1 MRAVHGVVCQN
12 VLIALV
18 GSLVKNVET
27 ETETKLVM
35 NANIKVIVRVGS
47 VGSHI
52 VRIVTMVKKMVSSTV
67 KNANHLIAL
76 SAKLT
81 E

>member
-1 MRAVHGVVCQN
+1 MSRVHGVVCQN
-12 VLIALV
+12 VLIALC
-18 GSLVKNVET
+18 GSLVKNVV
-27 ETETKLVM
+27 TKLVM
-35 NANIKVIVRVGS
+35 NANPIKVIVRVLT
-47 VGSHI
+47 VPSHI
-52 VRIVTMVKKMVSSTV
+52 VRIVMMVKNTISSTV

>member
-1 MRAVHGVVCQN
+1 MCQN

-18 GSLVKNVET
+18 GSLVKNVNVET
-27 ETETKLVM
+27 EKKLVM
-35 NANIKVIVRVGS
+35 NANIKVIVRDS
-47 VGSHI
+47 VVSHI
-52 VRIVTMVKKMVSSTV
+52 VRIITMVKIMVSSTV